1 MESAYN
7 TYWFQSLIFVII
19 AIIYTIVI
27 FINARKMGYSGFLW
41 LFVSLLYNP
50 LATIYLLAALPNK
63 KLDQRRKEEMLL
75 LKRQLA
81 QRGLV
86 NKGESSA
93 IPRQTISDERTT
105 R

>member
-1 MESAYN
+1 MESTQN
-7 TYWFQSLIFVII
+7 TYWVQPLIWTII
-19 AIIYTIVI
+19 FSIVV
-27 FINARKMGYSGFLW
+27 FGNAKKMGYSGFLW
-41 LFVSLLYNP
+41 LFVSLLYWP

-63 KLDQRRKEEMLL
+63 KLDQRRKKEMLL
-75 LKRQLA
+75 LKKQLA

-86 NKGESSA
+86 NREESSV

>member
-1 MESAYN
+1 
-7 TYWFQSLIFVII
+7 
-19 AIIYTIVI
+19 
-27 FINARKMGYSGFLW
+27 MGYSGFLW
-41 LFVSLLYNP
+41 LFVSLLYWP
-50 LATIYLLAALPNK
+50 LATIYLLAALPNR

-75 LKRQLA
+75 LKKQLA

-86 NKGESSA
+86 NRRESSA